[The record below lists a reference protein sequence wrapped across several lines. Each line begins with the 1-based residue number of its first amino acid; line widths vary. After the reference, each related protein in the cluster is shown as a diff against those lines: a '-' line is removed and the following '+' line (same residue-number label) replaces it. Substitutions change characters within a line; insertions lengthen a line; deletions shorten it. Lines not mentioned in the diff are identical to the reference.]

1 MKKKFWIIPCLIA
14 AAALTACGSKS
25 DSDDGGTTPGGGSAA
40 EIEILPRRVSHIQI
54 TYPGEESFVQRLAY
68 DEQGRL
74 VTSTETDRQYAYPGA
89 GSFED
94 EVTTFTY
101 ETDRIV
107 ITEPSGAQSIL
118 ALEQG
123 RASTI
128 TGVALNNHY
137 PDNYTFDYSADGYI
151 AASTWIQNPEQVY
164 SAKSLYTVENG
175 CLTQVREAEDS
186 ESWYGGNA
194 SYTNDPERP
203 NNLNID
209 LYGIS
214 DFITSTDLDRIYLVG
229 AGGKRLQRLP
239 ARIDY
244 GENGTDVYRYTTDG
258 DYISKIEIDEDGA
271 PLVTLEI
278 FYEE

>member
-1 MKKKFWIIPCLIA
+1 MIPCWIA
-14 AAALTACGSKS
+14 AAALTACDPES
-25 DSDDGGTTPGGGSAA
+25 DPNDGGTTPGTDTVTD
-40 EIEILPRRVSHIQI
+40 IEILPRRVSHIRI
-54 TYPGEESFVQRLAY
+54 NYPGEESFVQRFAY
-68 DEQGRL
+68 DDQGR
-74 VTSTETDRQYAYPGA
+74 VVSSTETDRQFAYPGA
-89 GSFED
+89 GSLED

-107 ITEPSGAQSIL
+107 ITEPSGARSIL
-118 ALEQG
+118 TLQEG
-123 RASTI
+123 RTSAI
-128 TGVALNNHY
+128 TGVAQNNHY

-164 SAKSLYTVENG
+164 SAKSLYTVVDG

-194 SYTNDPERP
+194 SYTNDPDRP

-258 DYISKIEIDEDGA
+258 DYISRIEIDEDGE